1 MEVGTQKLFVGWIHE
16 ITYPP
21 GSSSDKNKMLKVG
34 SGLFMGHRQSGVEG
48 GPVVVLAENLP
59 AVYVPFSGADRW
71 LCS

>member
-1 MEVGTQKLFVGWIHE
+1 
-16 ITYPP
+16 
-21 GSSSDKNKMLKVG
+21 MLKVG